1 MNPQK
6 KFYTL
11 FALLILSVLAVSCG
25 ETRKANKLI
34 EEGNGAVRE
43 AEKFATDADAKMTE
57 ISGSLSDF
65 PQNRDQLKPSA
76 QTAIDNL
83 DKGIAKLREAASK
96 FDEGSKTNLDA
107 PLKEYLSLKS
117 QEFSKHAEHLEA
129 VKGLPNAVLD
139 PSIEDGDALR
149 AKFAQIKERIDTLEK
164 EWTDLSTK
172 ADKIQQENKDK
183 FKS

>member
-1 MNPQK
+1 MMNPRK
-6 KFYTL
+6 KLYAL
-11 FALLILSVLAVSCG
+11 FALLVMSLFAVSCG

-34 EEGNGAVRE
+34 EEGNTAVKD

-57 ISGSLSDF
+57 IGNSLGDF

-76 QTAIDNL
+76 QSAIENL
-83 DKGIAKLREAASK
+83 DKGIAKLREAATK

-107 PLKEYLSLKS
+107 PLKEYLALKS

-139 PSIEDGDALR
+139 TSIEDGDALR

-172 ADKIQQENKDK
+172 ADKIQQD
-183 FKS
+183 

>member
-1 MNPQK
+1 MNPRK
-6 KFYTL
+6 KLY
-11 FALLILSVLAVSCG
+11 ALLSLLIVGAFTVSCG

-34 EEGNGAVRE
+34 EEGNAAVKE

-57 ISGSLSDF
+57 LDNSLGDF
-65 PQNRDQLKPSA
+65 PQNRDQLKPMA
-76 QTAIDNL
+76 QAALENL

-117 QEFSKHAEHLEA
+117 QEFSKHAEHLEVA
-129 VKGLPNAVLD
+129 KGLPNAIMD
-139 PSIEDGDALR
+139 ASIEDGETLK
-149 AKFAQIKERIDTLEK
+149 AKIAPIIEHVEKLEK
-164 EWTDLSTK
+164 EWTDL
-172 ADKIQQENKDK
+172 AARANKIQQENKDK